1 MLDVTVGTGN
11 AKRAQYS
18 LSSDG
23 PNGRVKT
30 AQATPTD
37 RVAAHEGFDVYQ
49 MLKMKRDPTMYWR
62 PMKNGWPAPSR
73 KSTFMKKS
81 GSPAGTER

>member
-1 MLDVTVGTGN
+1 MPSGPWKPEMR
-11 AKRAQYS
+11 KRTQYS
-18 LSSDG
+18 LSNDG

-37 RVAAHEGFDVYQ
+37 RAITDEGFDVDQ
-49 MLKMKRDPTMYWR
+49 ILKMNRDPTMYWR
-62 PMKNGWPAPSR
+62 PMKNGLSSPSR

-81 GSPAGTER
+81 GSPAGTAR